1 MAYMT
6 KAEKFFGEEERK
18 RLTEAIKSAESLTIG
33 EIVVMVVEGS
43 DHYRDAEVIGGIFS
57 GGLFSFI
64 VTVAFFNSSLWSF
77 IPLSFI
83 FFLPSW
89 LLFRKIPTLKMTFTT
104 RERRREAVRQRALT
118 AFYQKGLHR
127 TKMNTGVLFF
137 LSLLERKVW
146 VLADSG
152 IYEKIDQE
160 TLNRFAGI
168 VTQGVRDHHACDALC
183 ESIRQMGELLA
194 RHFPRTREDI
204 DELSDEVIT

>member
-1 MAYMT
+1 MAYTT

-18 RLTEAIKSAESLTIG
+18 RLREATKSAESLTNG
-33 EIVVMVVEGS
+33 EIVVMVVEDS

-57 GGLFSFI
+57 GGLFSFLI
-64 VTVAFFNSSLWSF
+64 TVAFFKSSLWFF

-89 LLFRKIPTLKMTFTT
+89 LLFRKVPTLKMTFTT
-104 RERRREAVRQRALT
+104 GERRREAVQQRALR
-118 AFYQKGLHR
+118 AFYEKGLHR

-146 VLADSG
+146 VLADRG
-152 IYEKIDQE
+152 IYEKIDEE
-160 TLNRFAGI
+160 TLNRFAGT

-194 RHFPRTREDI
+194 RHFPKTREDN

>member
-1 MAYMT
+1 MAHT
-6 KAEKFFGEEERK
+6 AKAERFFNEEERR
-18 RLTEAIKSAESLTIG
+18 RLREATKSAESLTIG
-33 EIVVMVVEGS
+33 EIVVMVVDGS
-43 DHYRDAEVIGGIFS
+43 DHYRDAEVIGGILS

-64 VTVAFFNSSLWSF
+64 VTVALFKSSLWFF

-83 FFLPSW
+83 FFLPAW
-89 LLFRKIPTLKMTFTT
+89 LLFRKIPNLKMTFTT
-104 RERRREAVRQRALT
+104 RGRRRESVQRRALR
-118 AFYQKGLHR
+118 AFYEKGLHR
-127 TKMNTGVLFF
+127 TKMSTGVLFF

-146 VLADSG
+146 VLADRG

-160 TLNRFAGI
+160 TLNRFAGT

-194 RHFPRTREDI
+194 RHFPKTRDDT

>member
-1 MAYMT
+1 MGYAM
-6 KAEKFFGEEERK
+6 KAERFFGEEERR
-18 RLTEAIKSAESLTIG
+18 RLREATKSAESLTIG

-43 DHYRDAEVIGGIFS
+43 DHYRDAEAIGGIFA
-57 GGLFSFI
+57 GVLFSFI

-83 FFLPSW
+83 FFFPSL
-89 LLFRKIPTLKMTFTT
+89 LLFRKVPTLKMTFTT
-104 RERRREAVRQRALT
+104 RERKREAVQQRALR
-118 AFYQKGLHR
+118 AFYEKGLHR

-146 VLADSG
+146 VLADRG

-160 TLNRFAGI
+160 TLNGFAGI

-183 ESIRQMGELLA
+183 EAIRQMGELLA
-194 RHFPRTREDI
+194 RHFPKTRDDT

>member
-1 MAYMT
+1 
-6 KAEKFFGEEERK
+6 
-18 RLTEAIKSAESLTIG
+18 
-33 EIVVMVVEGS
+33 MVVEGS

-89 LLFRKIPTLKMTFTT
+89 LLFRKVPTLKMTFTT
-104 RERRREAVRQRALT
+104 RERRREAVQEKALS
-118 AFYQKGLHR
+118 AFYEKGLHR

-146 VLADSG
+146 VLADRG

-160 TLNRFAGI
+160 TLNKFAGTM
-168 VTQGVRDHHACDALC
+168 TQGVKDHHACDALC
-183 ESIRQMGELLA
+183 ESIKQMGELLA
-194 RHFPRTREDI
+194 RHFPKTREDT